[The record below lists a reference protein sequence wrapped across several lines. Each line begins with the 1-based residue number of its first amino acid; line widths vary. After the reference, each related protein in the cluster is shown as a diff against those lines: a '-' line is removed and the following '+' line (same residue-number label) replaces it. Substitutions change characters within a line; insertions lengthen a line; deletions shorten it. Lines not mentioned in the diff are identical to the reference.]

1 MRRILRRVGTGAAAT
16 ALIHAAL
23 LGVTAGDESYVDLGW
38 TGTAPVL
45 ARIHAVAP
53 WPLMA
58 LTLLWLAHR
67 HHAVYVRGA
76 IALLLSGAA
85 GLAASVSLRGLP
97 VHEGLVRDCL
107 ALPGVLTGWYVLMA
121 LAVVACIS
129 AIRARIAVMV
139 IALSAVAVAVLTA
152 DHHVLGAVWAAGV
165 PLMAW
170 YAAGR
175 IQRQW
180 ARSRGA
186 ADAWEPQGDAVPF
199 RPRAEV
205 PEQRTTPHSVPL
217 RQTV

>member
-1 MRRILRRVGTGAAAT
+1 MRRILRRAGTGAAAT

-23 LGVTAGDESYVDLGW
+23 LGLTAGDKPYVDLGW
-38 TGTAPVL
+38 TSTAPVL

-76 IALLLSGAA
+76 IALLLSAAA

-97 VHEGLVRDCL
+97 MREGLVRDYL
-107 ALPGVLTGWYVLMA
+107 ALPGVLTGWYLLMA

-129 AIRARIAVMV
+129 AVRARIAVMV

-152 DHHVLGAVWAAGV
+152 DHHLLGALWAAAV

-175 IQRQW
+175 IQQHGTP
-180 ARSRGA
+180 SRA
-186 ADAWEPQGDAVPF
+186 TADAWQLQGDAVPF
-199 RPRAEV
+199 RPRAKV
-205 PEQRTTPHSVPL
+205 PEHRAAPHSAPL